1 MSGNFMQLP
10 NNSIPVIAGAAIG
23 AVAISILSLANG
35 WVITASKAD
44 TRMEEMTVSIQA
56 SICAT
61 RAESFLKDTNSTVD
75 LEGYQAA
82 ASEKREEL
90 ARANATP
97 LQGDDAAASSVIN
110 ACARL
115 LNKSRS

>member
-1 MSGNFMQLP
+1 MQLP
-10 NNSIPVIAGAAIG
+10 NNSVPVVIGAAIG

-44 TRMEEMTVSIQA
+44 ARMEEMTVSVQA

-75 LEGYQAA
+75 LEGYQADA
-82 ASEKREEL
+82 REKRQEL
-90 ARANATP
+90 AQTNATP
-97 LQGDDAAASSVIN
+97 LQGEDAASSSVID

>member
-1 MSGNFMQLP
+1 MQLP
-10 NNSIPVIAGAAIG
+10 NNAIPVAIGAAIG

-44 TRMEEMTVSIQA
+44 ARMDEMNVSVQA
-56 SICAT
+56 SICAV
-61 RAESFLKDTNSTVD
+61 RAETFLKETGNTDG

-82 ASEKREEL
+82 ASEKRQEL
-90 ARANATP
+90 ARANSTALP
-97 LQGDDAAASSVIN
+97 GDTDASSSVID